1 MAETKTPASP
11 ADLTIAQAITQGITQ
26 GMHELAKTMKPQGP
40 LEMAGLTQE
49 RIDEITKPPAAQRY
63 RLVPWRSEE
72 TGATATAHVV
82 EGKTLK
88 NGRITQL
95 IGYAHPSE
103 AYLHQNEGGHV
114 PDGFPIWKDGSART
128 ITEGKEPEIGDLDPA
143 FKQWRWEQYYQAD
156 LRRCIGKELHAHHC
170 QEPDALTRTKWIDG
184 KVGLKD

>member
-1 MAETKTPASP
+1 MGPGLPPPPAARPSR
-11 ADLTIAQAITQGITQ
+11 AIAQGALRVESRARARARALSPSRG
-26 GMHELAKTMKPQGP
+26 
-40 LEMAGLTQE
+40 AGA
-49 RIDEITKPPAAQRY
+49 RGAPAAQRY

-95 IGYAHPSE
+95 IGYAQPSE